1 MLGNVIRIIS
11 NGMIVDCIYGCNDR
25 EMVIMQTF
33 GIEID
38 TLMDDCCTTDLVDM
52 LMVFQPS
59 IG

>member
-1 MLGNVIRIIS
+1 MDS
-11 NGMIVDCIYGCNDR
+11 NYGCNDR